1 VPKINPKDDWGFC
14 PKGTTRSLSEAKAYV
29 CDSLDW
35 LCKKHDV
42 TKNDALQSQDK
53 KALQL
58 RDTWHFLAL
67 ESLRPWWSKSE
78 IARFVGK
85 PHSTFYLSWKRQE
98 KRHNNERLLQDGAE
112 GS

>member
-1 VPKINPKDDWGFC
+1 MPKISPKDDWGFC
-14 PKGTTRSLSEAKAYV
+14 PKGTTRSLSDAKAYV
-29 CDSLDW
+29 RESLDW
-35 LCKKHDV
+35 LCKNHDV
-42 TKNDALQSQDK
+42 SMGEALSGK
-53 KALQL
+53 TPEAIRM
-58 RDTWHFLAL
+58 RDLWHFVAL

-98 KRHNNERLLQDGAE
+98 KRHNEERLLQDGAE